1 MKAYERLIN
10 YARVHTASSDDT
22 SRTPSTDRQFDLA
35 DLLADEMHALGFSGV
50 AVDEHAYVYGYI
62 PATPGLEDLPCVGFN
77 AHIDTIPDFSGENVQ
92 PMIHENYDGGDIPLG
107 DSGRVLSP
115 KNFPDLNDC
124 IGHTLITTDGT
135 TVLGADDKAGVAE
148 IMTAFE
154 RVLTE
159 NIPHGRIAACFSPD
173 EEVGHGA
180 ALMDLDRFGADFAYT
195 VDGQEIEEINCETF
209 NAASADWEINGFNVH
224 PGSAKNVLVNANIV
238 AMEINSMLPRGDRP
252 ELTEDYEGFFHL
264 TEMQGKV
271 AHATMHY
278 IIRDHDAA
286 KFAARKDCMRHIEK
300 LINEKYGA
308 GTAVLTIK
316 DCYRNMMEIMR
327 HHAGII
333 VLAESAVRK
342 CGLEPKRVPI
352 RGGTDGA
359 QLSFRGLP
367 CPNIGTGGAGLHGP
381 YEHISAENMDLAVQI
396 LLNIITG
403 VTELR

>member
-252 ELTEDYEGFFHL
+252 ERTEGYEGFFHL

-316 DCYRNMMEIMR
+316 DSYRNMMEIMR

-342 CGLEPKRVPI
+342 CGIEPKRVPI

-381 YEHISAENMDLAVQI
+381 YEHISAENMDLAVQV

>member
-22 SRTPSTDRQFDLA
+22 SRIPSTDRQFDLA

-50 AVDEHAYVYGYI
+50 TVDEHAYVYGYI

-92 PMIHENYDGGDIPLG
+92 PTIHENYDGGDIPLG

-115 KNFPDLNDC
+115 KHFPDLNDC

-135 TVLGADDKAGVAE
+135 TVLGADDKAGIAE

-159 NIPHGRIAACFSPD
+159 NIPHGRITACFSPD

-180 ALMDLDRFGADFAYT
+180 ALLDLDLFGADFAYT

-209 NAASADWEINGFNVH
+209 NAASASWEIKGFNVH
-224 PGSAKNVLVNANIV
+224 PGSAKNVMVNASIV
-238 AMEINSMLPRGDRP
+238 AMEINAMLPAGDRP
-252 ELTEDYEGFFHL
+252 EHTEDYEGFFHL
-264 TEMQGKV
+264 TGMQGSV
-271 AHATMHY
+271 ARATLNY

-286 KFAARKDCMRHIEK
+286 KFAARKDAMRHIEK

-308 GTAVLTIK
+308 GTAVLTIQ
-316 DCYRNMMEIMR
+316 DSYRNMLEIMR

-333 VLAESAVRK
+333 VLAESAIRK
-342 CGLEPKRVPI
+342 CGLEPVRVPI

-381 YEHISAENMDLAVQI
+381 YEHISAEKMDIAVQI
-396 LLNIITG
+396 PLNIIIG
-403 VTELR
+403 ITELR

>member
-180 ALMDLDRFGADFAYT
+180 ALMDLDRFGANFAYT

-252 ELTEDYEGFFHL
+252 ELTEDYEGFFRL
-264 TEMQGKV
+264 TELQGKV

-316 DCYRNMMEIMR
+316 DSYRNMMEIMR

>member
-316 DCYRNMMEIMR
+316 DSYRNMMEIMR

-342 CGLEPKRVPI
+342 CGIEPKRVPI

>member
-173 EEVGHGA
+173 EEVGHCA

-316 DCYRNMMEIMR
+316 DSYRNMMEIMR

>member
-316 DCYRNMMEIMR
+316 DSYRNMMEIMR